1 MNKDA
6 SKSSPCTTTGK
17 LSRAIPIALRGLL
30 FLAIPAAAAPNL
42 PHPPRTTVPEFEITL
57 DAGIACP
64 DFELQ
69 IQTDEVNRVSK
80 EFLSRKGNVVRTLS
94 AGKGSIQTFT
104 NVRTGTSITLKTG
117 GSVLR
122 TTPNQDGTFT
132 QTFTGHNVI
141 IFFPSDQDA
150 GQPIGP
156 KSTLFIGKVVLIA
169 DAQNNIFS
177 IQQLNGKQID
187 ICAAL
192 AI

>member
-1 MNKDA
+1 MNKNA
-6 SKSSPCTTTGK
+6 KQSSLCSRIGK
-17 LSRAIPIALRGLL
+17 IFCITPIFLGGMLVSAIS
-30 FLAIPAAAAPNL
+30 AAAPNAQIS
-42 PHPPRTTVPEFEITL
+42 PRITVPEFDITL

-64 DFELQ
+64 GFELQ
-69 IQTDEVNRVSK
+69 IQADGVDRVFK
-80 EFLSRKGNVVRTLS
+80 EFLDRRGNVVRTLS
-94 AGKGSIQTFT
+94 AGKGSVQTFT

-122 TTPNQDGTFT
+122 STPNPDGTFT

-141 IFFPSDQDA
+141 IFFPSDQDS

-156 KSTLFIGKVVLIA
+156 KSTLFIGTAIIIA